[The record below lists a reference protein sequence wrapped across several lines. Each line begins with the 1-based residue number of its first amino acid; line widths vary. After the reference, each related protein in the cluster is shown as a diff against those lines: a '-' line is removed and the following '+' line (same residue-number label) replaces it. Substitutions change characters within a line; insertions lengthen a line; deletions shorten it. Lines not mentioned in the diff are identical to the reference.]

1 MEIIRIKC
9 PFCGAILETQDNPAN
24 YEKTITCPNCKTK
37 NVFKD
42 FKRVVPKI
50 VNDETKIGFTREE
63 EPGSLLDLQTLHQYP
78 LKEGRNL
85 IGRKTVKTPPKADI
99 PIETTDNGMS
109 REHLF
114 IDVMR
119 GRDGHFHA
127 YASNAKNQNSTLV
140 NGVELEDGDKL
151 GLKNNDVLQLCDTK
165 LRYLSYAFDDRT
177 KL

>member
-1 MEIIRIKC
+1 MEKIRIKC
-9 PFCGAILETQDNPAN
+9 PFCGAVLETLDNPAN
-24 YEKTITCPNCKTK
+24 YEKTIKCPNCQTK

-42 FKRVVPKI
+42 FKRVIPKKQS
-50 VNDETKIGFTREE
+50 DETRINLPREE
-63 EPGSLLDLQTLHQYP
+63 TIGYLLDLQTHLQYP

-99 PIETTDNGMS
+99 PIETTDAGMS

-119 GRDGHFHA
+119 GRDGHIHV
-127 YASNAKNQNSTLV
+127 YASNAKNQNPTLV

-151 GLKNNDVLQLCDTK
+151 GLKHGDILRLCDTE
-165 LRYLSYAFDDRT
+165 LRYMGYEFDDIT
-177 KL
+177 TL